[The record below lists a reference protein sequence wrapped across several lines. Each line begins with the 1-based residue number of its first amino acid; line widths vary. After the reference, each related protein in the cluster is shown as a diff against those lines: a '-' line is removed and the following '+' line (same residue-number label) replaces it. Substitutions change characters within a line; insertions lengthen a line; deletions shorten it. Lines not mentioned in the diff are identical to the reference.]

1 MTVKMLETRISSVR
15 TSHLVT
21 PTNAVASELNGKQA
35 PAFLFPLAVQRL
47 YAPFQD
53 GDQNRRQ
60 PEVDLMSAVGR
71 SAGRPLG
78 CASRGS
84 CKPTRHRWSGTG
96 SRSRAAR

>member
-15 TSHLVT
+15 MSHSVT
-21 PTNAVASELNGKQA
+21 PANAVASEFNGKQA

-60 PEVDLMSAVGR
+60 PQVDLMSAVGR
-71 SAGRPLG
+71 SAGRPMG
-78 CASRGS
+78 WSSRGS
-84 CKPTRHRWSGTG
+84 CSPTCKWSGTG
-96 SRSRAAR
+96 GLSRTAE